1 MNWIKLKRNKILIKG
16 KQSKLNLKGIK
27 EEHTA
32 FLQGILTN
40 NVAQLNDKEFNYNL
54 MLDHKGS
61 PIWDFYVFKDNENYI
76 LDFEFDRDEVLNKLK
91 QLKLSYQ
98 VFFEVLEFEH
108 IYIFGEDSEK
118 FIQQTF
124 NEVPEKFK
132 YLKSENIYIA
142 NNPLRL
148 GQKGFDIFGDLESIK
163 SNLPTDLKIDEEEF
177 ENLRINNCI
186 PKIGKELVEKVL
198 PLETNIW
205 KYAISLNKGC
215 YVGQEAIARVY
226 FRGKPPRV
234 MVKFSFDNILNENEK
249 VLLNDK
255 PVGFITSVNIKDK
268 TAIGFILRNMAESSK
283 ELKSSQSV
291 LKILNICQEL
301 NVWKGNFRKYLRVDN
316 SFGF

>member
-1 MNWIKLKRNKILIKG
+1 
-16 KQSKLNLKGIK
+16 
-27 EEHTA
+27 
-32 FLQGILTN
+32 
-40 NVAQLNDKEFNYNL
+40 

-61 PIWDFYVFKDNENYI
+61 PIWDFYVFKDSENYI

-124 NEVPEKFK
+124 NEAPEKFK
-132 YLKSENIYIA
+132 YLKLENIYIA

-148 GQKGFDIFGDLESIK
+148 GQKGFDIFGNLESIK

-234 MVKFSFDNILNENEK
+234 MVKFSFDNVLDENEK

-268 TAIGFILRNMAESSK
+268 TAIGFILRNIAESGK

-301 NVWKGNFRKYLRVDN
+301 NV
-316 SFGF
+316 